1 MHTGFVRKRPWCS
14 DWHIKGNWKIEAL
27 RHKAI
32 ELDQLREIVRL
43 QQFWVM
49 NIELRDQAAKR
60 GDAIAFTYTH
70 DGNVEAVCT
79 TLQRRDS
86 ISDGTSGIIMSV
98 ELNANGI
105 RQANALHSCIDDGIK
120 DGQQV
125 NQVAAKCIFSRKAH
139 IASCG
144 SDESNQGHSITK
156 HLIDTA
162 AMTECAQLCRCS
174 IKEIQTENRRIQCS
188 LYISLNTTHM
198 CDNARAQAK
207 FT

>member
-1 MHTGFVRKRPWCS
+1 MNKCINFFLAQRTVLGMLFKSLSKMTDLVIAEAQSQGLSAVPNGIVRKRPWCS

-60 GDAIAFTYTH
+60 GDAIAFAYTH

-79 TLQRRDS
+79 TFQRRDS
-86 ISDGTSGIIMSV
+86 ISDGTSGIIVPV
-98 ELNANGI
+98 ELNTNLWIAFSAETDKLLNLTGCGNTNGI
-105 RQANALHSCIDDGIK
+105 RQTNALHSCIDDGIK

-125 NQVAAKCIFSRKAH
+125 
-139 IASCG
+139 
-144 SDESNQGHSITK
+144 
-156 HLIDTA
+156 
-162 AMTECAQLCRCS
+162 
-174 IKEIQTENRRIQCS
+174 
-188 LYISLNTTHM
+188 
-198 CDNARAQAK
+198 
-207 FT
+207 